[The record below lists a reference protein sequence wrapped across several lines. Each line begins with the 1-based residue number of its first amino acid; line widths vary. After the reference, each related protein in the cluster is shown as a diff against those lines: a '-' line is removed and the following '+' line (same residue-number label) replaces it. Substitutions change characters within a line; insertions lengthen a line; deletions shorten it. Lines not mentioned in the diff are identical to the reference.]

1 MHASVGLDARKR
13 TCILSLSEV
22 PPARQSF
29 VGGASSDRPA
39 IVSDKGLLK
48 PTGKI
53 LHRRSNVSPNDA
65 PLVLLLLAFA
75 SPAAAHG
82 EVRESYY
89 PVL

>member
-1 MHASVGLDARKR
+1 MLDKQARQVY
-13 TCILSLSEV
+13 TLISEV